1 MGGDMKTRL
10 NRRRFLGRTFAG
22 SFALAGTPY
31 WAAAAQLLE
40 APPLR
45 NIRGIGLSDPE
56 LVELSINENPLGP
69 PRRAVE
75 EVAKRMFGMNRYV
88 FDTTLEEAI
97 AKHHG
102 VPLETVLTGV
112 GSTEI
117 LRLVTLSAFYEQ
129 TGNTVTGFPSYPQIP
144 RETEE
149 LGREL
154 RRVKLRPDWS
164 LDLDAMAAAIDSET
178 RIVTLCNPNNPT
190 GQVLDPA
197 ELRRFL
203 QKVPKDVVV
212 PVDEAYI
219 HFADDPQYP
228 SAIPLTTEFPNVI
241 VARTFSKAYGLGGAR
256 VGYGVANPE
265 LLKKLKRFGI
275 GDLNKNTLSIAAA
288 LGALDDPEHVK
299 RTVEAVREGK
309 KYLYAQLEALGYK
322 AIRTQTIFVTVEVG
336 KGVKALIEALRERKV
351 KVREAF
357 DMEGYMRISVGLP
370 RENETVIEELKRIP
384 RPSGG

>member
-1 MGGDMKTRL
+1 MRARFD
-10 NRRRFLGRTFAG
+10 RRRFLGRALG
-22 SFALAGTPY
+22 GGAVLAGTPY
-31 WAAAAQLLE
+31 WAAAARFLE
-40 APPLR
+40 ETPLR
-45 NIRGIGLSDPE
+45 NIRGIGLADPE
-56 LVELSINENPLGP
+56 LVELSLNENPLGP
-69 PRRAVE
+69 PRRAIE
-75 EVAKRMFGMNRYV
+75 EVAKRMFGMNRYPM
-88 FDTTLEEAI
+88 DQTLEDAL

-102 VPLETVLTGV
+102 VPLDTILTGV

-117 LRLVTLSAFYEQ
+117 LRLVTLAAFYERK
-129 TGNTVTGFPSYPQIP
+129 GNTVTAYPSYPQIP

-164 LDLDAMAAAIDSET
+164 LDLEAMAKAIDSET

-203 QKVPKDVVV
+203 DEVPEDVLV
-212 PVDEAYI
+212 PIDEAYI
-219 HFADDPQYP
+219 HFADDPDYP
-228 SAIPLTTEFPNVI
+228 SSIPLARDYPNVI
-241 VARTFSKAYGLGGAR
+241 VSRTFSKAYGLGGAR
-256 VGYGVANPE
+256 VGYGIANPE
-265 LLKKLKRFGI
+265 LLKKLRRFGL
-275 GDLNKNTLSIAAA
+275 GDLNKNTLSIGAA
-288 LGALDDPEHVK
+288 LGALDDPDHV
-299 RTVEAVREGK
+299 RNTVEAVRAGK
-309 KYLYAQLEALGYK
+309 KYLYAELEALGYRP
-322 AIRTQTIFVTVEVG
+322 IRTQTIFVTVEVG

-370 RENETVIEELKRIP
+370 RENETVIEELRRIP

>member
-1 MGGDMKTRL
+1 MKAQL
-10 NRRRFLGRTFAG
+10 DRRRFLRRAFAG
-22 SFALAGTPY
+22 SAGVTLVGTPY
-31 WAAAAQLLE
+31 WTAAAQLLE

-75 EVAKRMFGMNRYV
+75 EVAKRMFGMNRYTM
-88 FDTTLEEAI
+88 DTTLEEAI
-97 AKHHG
+97 AKHHD
-102 VPLETVLTGV
+102 VPLEMVLTGT

-117 LRLVTLSAFYEQ
+117 LRLVTLAAFYERK
-129 TGNTVTGFPSYPQIP
+129 GNTVTGFPSYPQIP

-149 LGREL
+149 LSREL
-154 RRVKLRPDWS
+154 RRVKLRSDWS
-164 LDLDAMAAAIDSET
+164 LDLDAMAAAVDSET

-190 GQVLDPA
+190 GQVLDPS

-203 QKVPKDVVV
+203 QKVPKDVTV
-212 PVDEAYI
+212 PIDEAYI

-228 SAIPLTTEFPNVI
+228 SAIPLVKEFPNVI

-256 VGYGVANPE
+256 VGYGIANPE

-309 KYLYAQLEALGYK
+309 KYLYAELDALGYK

-336 KGVKALIEALRERKV
+336 SGVKALIEALRERKV

-384 RPSGG
+384 RPTGG